1 MRNILFALLLLQAT
15 NTTAQ
20 IDTVSNLSDTEKL
33 YGLSVFWKEAAYN
46 FAYFDKAN
54 INWDSAY
61 QAFIPKV
68 LATRNTWDYYQ
79 VMKRFCALLKDGH
92 TNMYPP
98 NNKLIKGGALYSPLL
113 FSWLDDKVIIT
124 NVPKKDSLTIPLG
137 SEVVTVNNMPVIDY
151 LEKEIIPGISASATH
166 QLWNDAA
173 AQLLSNVDTNTL
185 FNLTL
190 KTPAGKTFTHTTHL
204 RTIRYNWAYP
214 LPNTPWKRF
223 RYDKLPK
230 DIAYLQF
237 NTFGADSVVFDFK
250 QRLPELYEAKAVI
263 IDLRNNGGGN
273 TSIGTAILK
282 YFTDQ
287 KYIKGSTWRSREH
300 IASFKAW
307 GKFIKDE
314 ELEKHLKENPFN
326 RVMIQ
331 KTYDISR
338 GKYWHYGDTYST
350 YNEVTDKKITVPLVV
365 LIGNNTASA
374 AEDFLISLDDLKGRA
389 VVIGERTYGST
400 GQPLSFDLP
409 GGGSARICTK
419 RDTYSDGR
427 EFVGY
432 GVKPD
437 IEVKRTVEDY
447 IKKRD
452 AQLEKA
458 IAILSEKI
466 K

>member
-1 MRNILFALLLLQAT
+1 MLFALLLLQAT

-33 YGLSVFWKEAAYN
+33 YGLSLFWKEAAYN

-68 LATRNTWDYYQ
+68 LATRNTWDYYK

-98 NNKLIKGGALYSPLL
+98 TSKLIKGGTMYLPLV
-113 FSWLDDKVIIT
+113 FSWLDGKVIIT

-137 SEVVTVNNMPVIDY
+137 SEVVTVNNIPVITY
-151 LEKEIIPGISASATH
+151 LEKEIIPGISASAIH

-173 AQLLSNVDTNTL
+173 AQLLSNADTNTL

-190 KTPAGKTFTHTTHL
+190 KTPAGKTINHTTHL
-204 RTIRYNWAYP
+204 RGTRSSWAYP
-214 LPNTPWKRF
+214 LPNTPWQRF
-223 RYDKLPK
+223 RYEKLPK
-230 DIAYLQF
+230 GIAYLQF
-237 NTFGADSVVFDFK
+237 NTFGTDSVVFDFK

-273 TSIGTAILK
+273 SGTGTAILK

-287 KYIKGSTWRSREH
+287 KYINGSIWRTREH
-300 IASFKAW
+300 AGAFKAW
-307 GKFIKDE
+307 GSFIKDD

-326 RVMIQ
+326 KAWVQ
-331 KTYDISR
+331 KAYDISR
-338 GKYWHYGDTYST
+338 GNYWFRGDTSSD

-374 AEDFLISLDDLKGRA
+374 AEDFLISLDGLKGRA
-389 VVIGERTYGST
+389 IVIGERTYGST
-400 GQPLSFDLP
+400 GQPLSFELP

-419 RDTYSDGR
+419 RDTYPDGR

-447 IKKRD
+447 INKRD
-452 AQLEKA
+452 AQMEKA
-458 IAILSEKI
+458 IAVLSEKI